1 VIGVRYTYKSKT
13 VCPYEKDATFTFT
26 NTVMCDAD
34 NKTSG
39 EAKIL
44 SSEVSDTCNP
54 VVVISHA
61 AGCSEYSVRGLVAW
75 MEETRWLSGSALIVL
90 GLAIGMAG
98 RKLEK
103 LIVALLGALA
113 IFGLTLTIGSSA

>member
-1 VIGVRYTYKSKT
+1 
-13 VCPYEKDATFTFT
+13 
-26 NTVMCDAD
+26 M
-34 NKTSG
+34 
-39 EAKIL
+39 

-61 AGCSEYSVRGLVAW
+61 AGCSEYSVGGLTVL
-75 MEETRWLSGSALIVL
+75 MEEKWWFSGSALIVL

-103 LIVALLGALA
+103 LIVALIGALA
-113 IFGLTLTIGSSA
+113 IFGLTLTIGSDA